1 MLQVLNFFQE
11 EWLVKFKKMVMIVAF
26 ECVTLFAHQY
36 PMLVVL
42 NIYARTHNFETEKK
56 IQLLYQLVF

>member
-1 MLQVLNFFQE
+1 MVS
-11 EWLVKFKKMVMIVAF
+11 KIKKMVMIVAF

-56 IQLLYQLVF
+56 FNYRINKYYKMIG

>member
-1 MLQVLNFFQE
+1 MVS
-11 EWLVKFKKMVMIVAF
+11 KIKKMVMIVAF